1 MLLSFIRFLEF
12 AEIAEFNESF
22 APFRKNTIQ
31 KLVNNS
37 FLIQFQGKDIS
48 FMGT

>member
-12 AEIAEFNESF
+12 AEITEFNEGS
-22 APFRKNTIQ
+22 APFRKNSIQ
-31 KLVNNS
+31 NLVNNS
-37 FLIQFQGKDIS
+37 FLIQFQRNDIS